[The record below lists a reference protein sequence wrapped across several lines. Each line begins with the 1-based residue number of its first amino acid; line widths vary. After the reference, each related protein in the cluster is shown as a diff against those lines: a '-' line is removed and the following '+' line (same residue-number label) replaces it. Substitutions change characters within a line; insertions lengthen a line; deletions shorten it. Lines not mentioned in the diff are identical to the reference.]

1 MLCIEAGEQNK
12 IKLLRRCFGRG
23 KRKKT
28 VAGVTERETENMMSR
43 CQMGRII
50 FE

>member
-12 IKLLRRCFGRG
+12 IKLLWPCFGRV

-28 VAGVTERETENMMSR
+28 VAGVTERERDRKYDVKMPNGENY
-43 CQMGRII
+43 I
-50 FE
+50 